1 MEPRARGRREVR
13 YSRVRG
19 VGGGEAEEAA
29 ELRKEVHASRGGSSC
44 PLGGVPY
51 RQTYGRSG
59 CLLHALTGASSSNL
73 QGSITA
79 PGLILG
85 TESPP
90 DLSMAIAASVV
101 LGDFIQRIIRII
113 GRTDKSV
120 GLVLSG
126 LPVVWRTVE
135 TQDYTTSEGGS
146 GGGSSVELDLGP
158 EQDLGSGSE
167 AVVLRQLVHQELNDT
182 ISRTGESLNHEGS
195 EQSSVVFVADGSG
208 YQPITRS
215 RPLRRPEHPDWH
227 VPPLESWD
235 RDYKRHRHNSTR
247 VQQRETHAEPT
258 LYRARVLPG
267 TTEATRAREGKCSV
281 NIMRGDMAGNY
292 RRDKICLTWILAAR
306 EVTSNP
312 AYSSNV
318 FFTHIEAEC
327 QDDYMKIRI
336 GFNGSFGGL
345 LYSAGYA
352 YDPDC
357 VYINGTGR
365 DYYEFYIQLNR
376 CGTLGKNTHHE
387 DNRKTPTKNFM
398 WNTVTVQYNPLI
410 EEEWDEHFKVTC
422 EYGYDFWK
430 TVTFPFLDVEVA
442 TGNPVVFT
450 LSPPECYMEIRNG
463 YGTNGNRVTS
473 AVRVGDPLTL
483 IIYMRSKYDGFDI
496 VVNDCYAHNGATK
509 KIQLIDQYGCP
520 VDDKLIS
527 RFRGSWSESGVFE
540 TQVFAYMKTFRFT
553 GSPALYIECD
563 VRMCH
568 GRCPS
573 QPCHWRN
580 AKSVSKRSV
589 PTPSST
595 TAAPKLQSE
604 NVNLF
609 QSLRV
614 LQEGEGD
621 AESVSRNSTLADP
634 NSVCLKTGAFTAL
647 FGFGCVV
654 LCLLTVV
661 VVVLCCRMRRLN
673 KCEDDVVVMTKDA
686 VTVTGSRFNPTA
698 FMTHKGRI
706 N

>member
-1 MEPRARGRREVR
+1 MQPSSQTCAAGMRPNSSH
-13 YSRVRG
+13 SRIRW
-19 VGGGEAEEAA
+19 EYE
-29 ELRKEVHASRGGSSC
+29 SR
-44 PLGGVPY
+44 
-51 RQTYGRSG
+51 
-59 CLLHALTGASSSNL
+59 
-73 QGSITA
+73 
-79 PGLILG
+79 
-85 TESPP
+85 
-90 DLSMAIAASVV
+90 D
-101 LGDFIQRIIRII
+101 
-113 GRTDKSV
+113 
-120 GLVLSG
+120 
-126 LPVVWRTVE
+126 
-135 TQDYTTSEGGS
+135 
-146 GGGSSVELDLGP
+146 
-158 EQDLGSGSE
+158 
-167 AVVLRQLVHQELNDT
+167 
-182 ISRTGESLNHEGS
+182 
-195 EQSSVVFVADGSG
+195 VVFVADGSG

-247 VQQRETHAEPT
+247 VQ
-258 LYRARVLPG
+258 
-267 TTEATRAREGKCSV
+267 
-281 NIMRGDMAGNY
+281 
-292 RRDKICLTWILAAR
+292 
-306 EVTSNP
+306 
-312 AYSSNV
+312 
-318 FFTHIEAEC
+318 HIEAEC

-387 DNRKTPTKNFM
+387 DNRKTPTVSSLAPALGGDVRASGKHSRLTRSRKNFM